1 MSAVPASASA
11 TGPAPAPAPRRR
23 IAIDGPAGTGKST
36 LARTLARR
44 LGGAYLDTGAMYRVA
59 TLQVLRAGIDP
70 EDSAAVIAA
79 TADLPLEIGTDAG
92 AECVLLR
99 GEDVSEEI
107 RTARVTAAVSAVS
120 AVPEVRENLVRLQR
134 RLASDGGTVVLEG
147 RDIGTVVL
155 PDAEVKIYLTA
166 SPEVRARRRTDQDLA
181 AGRAADYDEVLAAVI
196 ERDRKDSTRAASPLR
211 PAADAVVIDTS
222 DLTLDEVLDR
232 LVALAEGTHA
242 SHGAT
247 AEGNAQ

>member
-1 MSAVPASASA
+1 MNADSA
-11 TGPAPAPAPRRR
+11 RRR

-36 LARTLARR
+36 LARTLAAR

-59 TLQVLRAGIDP
+59 TLGVLRAGIDP
-70 EDSAAVIAA
+70 EDSRSVIAA

-92 AECVLLR
+92 AERILLA

-107 RTARVTAAVSAVS
+107 RTEHVTVNVSAVS
-120 AVPEVRENLVRLQR
+120 AVPEVRANLVELQR
-134 RLASDGGTVVLEG
+134 RLASSGGTVVLEG

-155 PDAEVKIYLTA
+155 PDAEVKVYLTA
-166 SPEVRARRRTDQDLA
+166 SAEIRARRRTDQDLA
-181 AGRAADYDEVLAAVI
+181 AGREADYDSVLAAVI

-211 PAADAVVIDTS
+211 PADDAVVIDTS

-232 LVALAEGTHA
+232 LVALAEGTPA

-247 AEGNAQ
+247 AEGTAQ

>member
-1 MSAVPASASA
+1 MSAPS
-11 TGPAPAPAPRRR
+11 APAARRR

-44 LGGAYLDTGAMYRVA
+44 IGGAYLDTGAMYRVA

-70 EDSAAVIAA
+70 EHAAAVIAA

-92 AECVLLR
+92 AERVLLA
-99 GEDVSEEI
+99 GEDVSDEI

-120 AVPEVRENLVRLQR
+120 AVPEVRQNLVLLQR
-134 RLASDGGTVVLEG
+134 RLAASGGTVVLEG

-155 PDAEVKIYLTA
+155 PDAEVKVYLTA

-181 AGRAADYDEVLAAVI
+181 AGRRADYDEVLAAVI

-211 PAADAVVIDTS
+211 PADDAVVIDTS

-232 LVALAEGTHA
+232 LVALAEGIHA

-247 AEGNAQ
+247 AEGTAL

>member
-1 MSAVPASASA
+1 MNTHP
-11 TGPAPAPAPRRR
+11 PRRR

-36 LARTLARR
+36 LARLLAER

-59 TLQVLRAGIDP
+59 TLQVLRADIDP
-70 EDSAAVIAA
+70 EDAVAVIDA

-92 AECVLLR
+92 AERILLA
-99 GEDVSEEI
+99 GEDVGTEI
-107 RTARVTAAVSAVS
+107 RTTRVTSGVSAVS
-120 AVPEVRENLVRLQR
+120 AVPEVRENLVALQR

-155 PDAEVKIYLTA
+155 PDAELKVYLTA

-181 AGRAADYDEVLAAVI
+181 AGRRADYEEVLAAVI

-211 PAADAVVIDTS
+211 PAADAVVVDTS
-222 DLTLDEVLDR
+222 DLGLEEVLDR
-232 LVALAEGTHA
+232 LVALAEGTA
-242 SHGAT
+242 STRVAPEPRVAT
-247 AEGNAQ
+247 EGNG

>member
-1 MSAVPASASA
+1 MTA
-11 TGPAPAPAPRRR
+11 TPTRRR

-36 LARTLARR
+36 LARTLAAR

-70 EDSAAVIAA
+70 EDAAAVIAA
-79 TADLPLEIGTDAG
+79 TADLHLEIGTDAG
-92 AECVLLR
+92 SERILLG

-107 RTARVTAAVSAVS
+107 RTEHVTVNVSAVS
-120 AVPEVRENLVRLQR
+120 AVPEVRENLVELQR
-134 RLASDGGTVVLEG
+134 RLASAGGTVVLEG

-155 PDAEVKIYLTA
+155 PDAEVKVYLTA
-166 SPEVRARRRTDQDLA
+166 SAEIRARRRTDQDLA
-181 AGRAADYDEVLAAVI
+181 AGREADYDSVLAAVI

-211 PAADAVVIDTS
+211 PAEDAVVIDTS
-222 DLTLDEVLDR
+222 DLSLDEVLDR
-232 LVALAEGTHA
+232 LVALSEGTHA

>member
-1 MSAVPASASA
+1 MNAP
-11 TGPAPAPAPRRR
+11 TGSTSAPRLR

-36 LARTLARR
+36 LARTLAARI
-44 LGGAYLDTGAMYRVA
+44 GGAYLDTGAMYRVA
-59 TLQVLRAGIDP
+59 TLRVMRAGIDP
-70 EDSAAVIAA
+70 DDSAAVIAA
-79 TADLPLEIGTDAG
+79 SADLPLEIGTDAG
-92 AECVLLR
+92 SERILLD

-107 RTARVTAAVSAVS
+107 RTARVTAGVSAVS
-120 AVPEVRENLVRLQR
+120 AVPEVRANLVELQR
-134 RLASDGGTVVLEG
+134 RLASGGGAVVLEG

-166 SPEVRARRRTDQDLA
+166 SPEVRARRRTEQDVA

-211 PAADAVVIDTS
+211 PADDAVVIDTS

-232 LVALAEGTHA
+232 LVALAEGADA
-242 SHGAT
+242 SHNDA

>member
-1 MSAVPASASA
+1 VS
-11 TGPAPAPAPRRR
+11 APATPRR

-36 LARTLARR
+36 LARSLARR

-59 TLQVLRAGIDP
+59 TLKVLRAGIDP
-70 EDSAAVIAA
+70 ADAGAVIAA

-92 AECVLLR
+92 TERILLD
-99 GEDVSEEI
+99 GEDVGDEI
-107 RTARVTAAVSAVS
+107 RTARVTAEVSAVS
-120 AVPEVRENLVRLQR
+120 AVPEVRENLVLLQR
-134 RLASDGGTVVLEG
+134 RLAAGGGTVVLEG

-181 AGRAADYDEVLAAVI
+181 AGRDADYDEVLAAVI

-211 PAADAVVIDTS
+211 PADDAVVIDTS
-222 DLTLDEVLDR
+222 DLTLDEALDR

-242 SHGAT
+242 SQGAT
-247 AEGNAQ
+247 VEGNA

>member
-1 MSAVPASASA
+1 MS
-11 TGPAPAPAPRRR
+11 TTPAPGARRVVRRR

-36 LARTLARR
+36 LARTLADR

-70 EDSAAVIAA
+70 EDPDAVIAA

-92 AECVLLR
+92 AERVLLA

-107 RTARVTAAVSAVS
+107 RTARVTGAVSAVS
-120 AVPEVRENLVRLQR
+120 AVPEVRENLVALQR
-134 RLASDGGTVVLEG
+134 RLAADGGTVVLEG

-155 PDAEVKIYLTA
+155 PDAEVKVYLTA

-181 AGRAADYDEVLAAVI
+181 AGREADYDEVLAAVL
-196 ERDRKDSTRAASPLR
+196 ERDRKDSSRAASPLR
-211 PAADAVVIDTS
+211 PADDAIVVDTS
-222 DLTLDEVLDR
+222 GLTLDEVLDR
-232 LVALAEGTHA
+232 LVELV
-242 SHGAT
+242 
-247 AEGNAQ
+247 EGNTP

>member
-1 MSAVPASASA
+1 VS
-11 TGPAPAPAPRRR
+11 APRGATRR

-36 LARTLARR
+36 LARRLAER

-59 TLQVLRAGIDP
+59 TLQVLRRGIDP
-70 EDSAAVIAA
+70 EDAAAVVAA

-92 AECVLLR
+92 SERVLLD
-99 GEDVSEEI
+99 GEDVGAEI
-107 RTARVTAAVSAVS
+107 RTARVTGTVSAVS
-120 AVPEVRENLVRLQR
+120 AVPEVRANLVELQR
-134 RLASDGGTVVLEG
+134 RLAAGGGTVVLEG

-166 SPEVRARRRTDQDLA
+166 SPEVRARRRTEQDRA
-181 AGRAADYDEVLAAVI
+181 AGREADYAEVLAAVQ

-211 PAADAVVIDTS
+211 PADDAVVVDTS

-232 LVALAEGTHA
+232 LVALADAAPTTSGDER
-242 SHGAT
+242 
-247 AEGNAQ
+247 

>member
-1 MSAVPASASA
+1 MTA
-11 TGPAPAPAPRRR
+11 TPTRRR

-36 LARTLARR
+36 LARTLAAR

-59 TLQVLRAGIDP
+59 TLRVLRAGIDP
-70 EDSAAVIAA
+70 EDSAAVITA

-92 AECVLLR
+92 SERILLA

-107 RTARVTAAVSAVS
+107 RTEYVTVNVSAVS
-120 AVPEVRENLVRLQR
+120 AVSEVRENLVELQR
-134 RLASDGGTVVLEG
+134 RLASAGGTVVLEG

-155 PDAEVKIYLTA
+155 PDAEMKVYLTA
-166 SPEVRARRRTDQDLA
+166 SAEIRARRRTDQDLA
-181 AGRAADYDEVLAAVI
+181 AGRDADYDSVLAAVI

-211 PAADAVVIDTS
+211 PAEDAVVIDTS

-232 LVALAEGTHA
+232 LVALAEGIHA

>member
-1 MSAVPASASA
+1 MSAARPS
-11 TGPAPAPAPRRR
+11 RR

-36 LARTLARR
+36 LARTLAGRVD
-44 LGGAYLDTGAMYRVA
+44 GAYLDTGAMYRVA

-70 EDSAAVIAA
+70 EDAAAVISA

-92 AECVLLR
+92 AERILLDS
-99 GEDVSEEI
+99 EDVSEEI
-107 RTARVTAAVSAVS
+107 RTAWVTANVSAVS

-134 RLASDGGTVVLEG
+134 KLAAEGGIVVLEG

-181 AGRAADYDEVLAAVI
+181 AGREADYDEVLAAVI

-211 PAADAVVIDTS
+211 PAEDAVVIDTS
-222 DLTLDEVLDR
+222 DLTLDEVLEK
-232 LVALAEGTHA
+232 LVALAEGTEA
-242 SHGAT
+242 SQGAT

>member
-1 MSAVPASASA
+1 MSAGSLARSR
-11 TGPAPAPAPRRR
+11 RRR

-44 LGGAYLDTGAMYRVA
+44 IGGAYLDTGAMYRVA

-70 EDSAAVIAA
+70 EDAASVIAA

-92 AECVLLR
+92 AECILLA
-99 GEDVSEEI
+99 GEDVSDEI
-107 RTARVTAAVSAVS
+107 RTARVTADVSAVS

-134 RLASDGGTVVLEG
+134 RLASSGGTVVLEG

-155 PDAEVKIYLTA
+155 PDAEVKVYLTA

-181 AGRAADYDEVLAAVI
+181 AGRDADYDEVLAAVI

-211 PAADAVVIDTS
+211 PADDAVVIDTS

-232 LVALAEGTHA
+232 LVALAEKIHA

-247 AEGNAQ
+247 AEGNAL

>member
-1 MSAVPASASA
+1 MSAVPASTSA
-11 TGPAPAPAPRRR
+11 TGPAPAPRRR

-92 AECVLLR
+92 AERVLLG

-107 RTARVTAAVSAVS
+107 RTARVTADVSAVS

-196 ERDRKDSTRAASPLR
+196 ERDRKDSTRVASPLR